1 MPISDIAGCICIL
14 KYVVVGVLA
23 VRYMRETTEL
33 MFPKFLSLVRNDLEM
48 LMLFAW
54 NLKNVPKNEQ
64 VVILYFWFWSCR
76 KMAAFNKKCACT
88 FHERKEKKGKADVL
102 RYRFDR

>member
-48 LMLFAW
+48 LMLGI
-54 NLKNVPKNEQ
+54 LKMFQKMNR
-64 VVILYFWFWSCR
+64 WSFYIFGFGVAGR
-76 KMAAFNKKCACT
+76 WLHSIRSVLAPFT
-88 FHERKEKKGKADVL
+88 RGKEKKEKQTC
-102 RYRFDR
+102 

>member
-64 VVILYFWFWSCR
+64 VIHFIFL
-76 KMAAFNKKCACT
+76 
-88 FHERKEKKGKADVL
+88 VL
-102 RYRFDR
+102 ELPEDGCIQ